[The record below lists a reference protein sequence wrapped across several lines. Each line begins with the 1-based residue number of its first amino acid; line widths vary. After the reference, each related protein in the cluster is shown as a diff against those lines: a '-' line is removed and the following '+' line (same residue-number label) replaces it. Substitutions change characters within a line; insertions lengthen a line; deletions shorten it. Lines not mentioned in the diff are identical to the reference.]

1 MGYLSAQDLD
11 KLVVIII
18 DIDFRE
24 IYQEYNYIYNIC
36 LT

>member
-1 MGYLSAQDLD
+1 MGYFGIQDLD
-11 KLVVIII
+11 KLAIIII

-24 IYQEYNYIYNIC
+24 IYQEYNYVCDTC